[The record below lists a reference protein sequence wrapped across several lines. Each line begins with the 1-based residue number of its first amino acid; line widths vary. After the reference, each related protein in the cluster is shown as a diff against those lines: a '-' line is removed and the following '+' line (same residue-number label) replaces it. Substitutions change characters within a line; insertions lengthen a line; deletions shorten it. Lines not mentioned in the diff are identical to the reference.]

1 MQRRV
6 QQVVLAWA
14 AMVLCV
20 AMCSGSA
27 WAKNS
32 LTVKTASGKVAGK
45 WSADH
50 QVREFLGIPYA
61 APPVGPLR
69 WQPPQPAA
77 KWHGVRSAT
86 DFGARCM
93 QPAFYKDM
101 VFRDPGQS
109 EDCLTL
115 NIWTPAKDPHA
126 KLPVMVWIYGGGFS
140 TGATSEPRQDGEHLA
155 ANKGVLIVSMN
166 YRLGVFG
173 FFALPALMQESPVH
187 AAGNYGLM
195 DQRAALQWVQH
206 NIARFGGDPKN
217 VTIFGESAGSMSVSA
232 QMASPQSQGLF
243 ARAMGESGG
252 MFLADGFPTAQE
264 QAQQDAAF
272 MRKTFGTEDL
282 AKLRAVSAAELLR
295 AAAQPGRMRLFWPN
309 VDGAF
314 LPQSA
319 SAIYAAGE
327 QAHVPLL
334 AGTNRDEG
342 TAMVVYAPQKVT
354 LASWQA
360 MAKQQFGANADAFLQ
375 AYAANNDA
383 QAVRAAEDYAGD
395 RFIAYSTWA
404 WLEAQVQTGG
414 QPVYRYRFDLGSPG
428 DPNHSVESGAFH
440 SDDIE
445 YVFGNLDSRAGAYW
459 RPEDRQLSEAMQSYW
474 TNFAKTGDP
483 NGPGLPHWP
492 TYNAADGWQVLH
504 LDAAIQARPDAHR
517 DRDLF
522 LQKYWFKPVP
532 TGASQPK

>member
-1 MQRRV
+1 MFQGLRKIGMV
-6 QQVVLAWA
+6 GGAGLAA
-14 AMVLCV
+14 SLLLA
-20 AMCSGSA
+20 GSA
-27 WAKNS
+27 LAANP

-69 WQPPQPAA
+69 WQPPQPAT
-77 KWHGVRSAT
+77 KWHGARPAT

-93 QPAFYKDM
+93 QPTFFKDM

-115 NIWTPAKDPHA
+115 NVWTPAKDPHA
-126 KLPVMVWIYGGGFS
+126 KLPVMVWIYGGGFVS
-140 TGATSEPRQDGEHLA
+140 GASSEPRQDGEHLA
-155 ANKGVLIVSMN
+155 ASKGVLIVSLN

-173 FFALPALMQESPVH
+173 FVALPALMQESPVH

-195 DQRAALQWVQH
+195 DQRAALQWVQN

-243 ARAMGESGG
+243 TRAMGESGG
-252 MFLADGFPTAQE
+252 VFVAGGFATAEE

-282 AKLRAVSAAELLR
+282 AKLRAVSAADLLR
-295 AAAQPGRMRLFWPN
+295 AASQPGLMRLFWPN
-309 VDGAF
+309 IDGAF

-319 SAIYAAGE
+319 PAIYAAGQ

-354 LASWQA
+354 LARWQA
-360 MAKQQFGANADAFLQ
+360 MAQQQFGANADAFLH
-375 AYAANNDA
+375 AYAASNDA

-404 WLEAQVQTGG
+404 WLEAQVKTGG

-445 YVFGNLDSRAGAYW
+445 YVFGNLDSRAGAHW

-492 TYNAADGWQVLH
+492 TYNAADGWQVMH
-504 LDAAIQARPDAHR
+504 LDATIQARPDAHR
-517 DRDLF
+517 DRYLF
-522 LQKYWFKPVP
+522 LQKQWQKPAP
-532 TGASQPK
+532 AGASQPK